1 MRHSPDHSFTK
12 HKNNSTIGSMKATL
26 RSRPGGASLLTTV
39 ILAILLIGVIGSLT
53 VLSINELR
61 QAANTEQSAR
71 ALTAAETH
79 VTDLAEKISTEAG
92 SHERPYCNANP
103 GDSGPKPEI
112 PVGDNSAI
120 TCAIVKSGDSEET
133 IGVVERDQSYSIDL
147 SKAYIKSD
155 TTKTP
160 KPVTDMSIEWANGDD
175 SNSIAAALPVSYPTL
190 QPSLNWQSPAA
201 PELTYAWWDA
211 TATDVTA
218 LTSAEDYGI
227 GMRKVVFQ
235 PGSNGA
241 NVPNKCA
248 VANPD
253 PRAADNPGLHEG
265 YACYTTSGSSFG
277 AFNLSAVT
285 VPTDTVQNKVFKFT
299 ARYNGTHFRF
309 KFYNGTN
316 LLTVPQPYAIIDVTA
331 RSNNLYRRVI
341 AQKPLVRTQLLSY
354 LDNVMFSGKNICKD
368 MKADFNHGVPQYAD
382 GTPVTGSDNGKN
394 TQACEN

>member
-1 MRHSPDHSFTK
+1 MRRSRSYSSFTSRED
-12 HKNNSTIGSMKATL
+12 NGTISTMKATL
-26 RSRPGGASLLTTV
+26 QSRPGGASLLTTV
-39 ILAILLIGVIGSLT
+39 ILAILLVGVIGSLS

-79 VTDLAEKISTEAG
+79 VTDLAETISSEAG

-112 PVGDNSAI
+112 PVGDNSAV
-120 TCAIVKSGDSEET
+120 TCATVKSGDSEET
-133 IGVVERDQSYSIDL
+133 IGVVERDQSYSVDL

-160 KPVTDMSIEWANGDD
+160 KPVTALSIEWANGDD
-175 SNSIAAALPVSYPTL
+175 SNSIPTALPVSFSVL
-190 QPSLNWQSPAA
+190 QPNKNWLSPAA
-201 PELTYAWWDA
+201 PELTFAWWDSAA
-211 TATDVTA
+211 TNVTA
-218 LTSAEDYGI
+218 LTGGEDYGI
-227 GMRKVVFQ
+227 AMRKAVFR
-235 PGSNGA
+235 PGNNGA

-248 VANPD
+248 VTDTATD
-253 PRAADNPGLHEG
+253 LHDG
-265 YACYTTSGSSFG
+265 YACYTVSGSNFG
-277 AFNLSAVT
+277 PFDLSAIA

-309 KFYNGTN
+309 KFYNGAT

-341 AQKPLVRTQLLSY
+341 AQKPLVRTQLLGY
-354 LDNVMFSGKNICKD
+354 LDNVIFSGKNICKD
-368 MKADFNHGVPQYAD
+368 MQADFNHGVPLYAD
-382 GTPVTGSDNGKN
+382 GRPVSGPNNGKN
-394 TQACEN
+394 SQVCEN